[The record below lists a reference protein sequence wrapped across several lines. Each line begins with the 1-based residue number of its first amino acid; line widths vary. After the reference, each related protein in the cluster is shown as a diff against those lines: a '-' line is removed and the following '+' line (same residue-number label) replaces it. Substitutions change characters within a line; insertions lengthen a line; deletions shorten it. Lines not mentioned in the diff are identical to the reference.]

1 MHIRHFL
8 PRLGAALL
16 GLALLGTLGG
26 CGQDES
32 APFRVLEELGERDYA
47 VICRLNDR
55 IAPQIDEAMN
65 TLAAEGTLSALSLR
79 WLGRDAVTLRAG
91 ARPEEPEDAEEAEEP
106 EEPEAAEEPRV
117 LIVGVETDA
126 APLSFSQ
133 NGSLGGLHVDIAA
146 ALGKTLGWEVR
157 YQPISAG
164 EVETQLSSGNIDC
177 ALGFDPGA
185 VRPEKYSVGVT
196 FLHSEIVLAVR
207 QESPVR
213 RLRDLRELTVGTPDD
228 PLITALVKTDESL
241 TKYAAGATVYR
252 TPRRCL
258 EALETGLCAAV
269 VLDRMMLEHP
279 ETV

>member
-1 MHIRHFL
+1 MHIRHIL

-16 GLALLGTLGG
+16 SLAILGALGG

-32 APFRVLEELGERDYA
+32 APFRVLEELGARDYA

-65 TLAAEGTLSALSLR
+65 TLAAEGTLSSLSLR
-79 WLGRDAVTLRAG
+79 WLGRDAVTLKAKAKEAAG
-91 ARPEEPEDAEEAEEP
+91 EPEDAENAQEQEG
-106 EEPEAAEEPRV
+106 AEEPRV

-146 ALGKTLGWEVR
+146 ALGETLGWEVR

-177 ALGFDPGA
+177 ALGFDPDA

-196 FLHSEIVLAVR
+196 FLHSEIVLAVQ

-213 RLRDLRELTVGTPDD
+213 RLRDLKELTVGTPDD
-228 PLITALVKTDESL
+228 PLITALVRDDESL